1 MSKDPR
7 SNWDAPADGDFASY
21 VERLGALQAPTPA
34 PPAASPLGLGRRKTA
49 QNTAAALAT
58 EIELSDL
65 TPAEALSA
73 AGLTEKLRSVRL
85 LFLLVLVGQ
94 VLLLLFFQKGSLPL
108 LFFTGIIWVML
119 GRARSTLALPTAN
132 SANSANTS
140 NGGDAAK
147 NIHLQR
153 LREQLKRSVRERVS
167 SQKK

>member
-1 MSKDPR
+1 MGKDPR
-7 SNWDAPADGDFASY
+7 SNWDTPADGDFASY
-21 VERLGALQAPTPA
+21 VERLSAVQAPTPA
-34 PPAASPLGLGRRKTA
+34 PPPAASPLGLGRRKTA
-49 QNTAAALAT
+49 QTAATALAPET
-58 EIELSDL
+58 DPSDL
-65 TPAEALSA
+65 TPEEALSA

-85 LFLLVLVGQ
+85 VFLLVFVGQ

-132 SANSANTS
+132 SANTS

-153 LREQLKRSVRERVS
+153 LREQLKRSVRERAS
-167 SQKK
+167 QQKK